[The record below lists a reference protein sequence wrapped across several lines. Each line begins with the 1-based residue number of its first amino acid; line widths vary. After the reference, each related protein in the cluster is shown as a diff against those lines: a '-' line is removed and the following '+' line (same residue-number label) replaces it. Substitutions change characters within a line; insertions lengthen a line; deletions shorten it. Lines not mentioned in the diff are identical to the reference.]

1 MTGMEPYGPSP
12 APRGRGKRW
21 GLSWQALAVLL
32 GLLYFTV
39 IGGTRAGTYHFPLVA
54 FSHLLAFALL
64 GCWAGRRLAKGR
76 WLPRTP
82 LDLPLLVLFAL
93 NLVST
98 ATSTD
103 LRISAENLAHLA
115 IFILFYYLI
124 VDALLSHWQVSD
136 FVKPMLLV
144 AGVVVLVEVL
154 ELAIWLGI
162 WLVGTGEVSPY
173 LTLGEYRR
181 RLVMGPANVLAWYI
195 VLLLPLVLAQLLTSH
210 TFRARLNLGALALG
224 CALVLASTLSRSGL
238 IGMAAALAA
247 FALLVIAPRI
257 RTGRT
262 ALRSY
267 VLSPL
272 PLALVL
278 VTALFSIALIVAA
291 TDLMSTRLYTVSVR
305 LELWQ
310 AAGEILARRPLVGG
324 GPGTFG
330 YLFHQVAD
338 SNPSA
343 PDMYYN
349 NAHNAFINVAAESGL
364 PSLLV
369 SLWLIAALMRAGW
382 SSLTGTAGDTR
393 PSNLVTAACVA
404 GTTGLMVSMLF
415 DVPWVFPLTTLHVVL
430 LAAIVVAPL
439 SSQRVVSTRAVRWT
453 TAVVLVALAAVVAW
467 GDAAQFFQHRAVGGM
482 QNARFEYSVAD
493 LRKSVTLDPLLRIYQ
508 FQLGTVTAY
517 LGLAMADETTLN
529 RAIEA
534 YEQEIAR
541 GGDTPINNANLAWLE
556 WNVGDTE
563 DGVGHMERASAQ
575 APRDSYYALGLGYL
589 HEEADN
595 YQAAGEAYSRAVVA
609 TPALI
614 DSAFWQTSEYR
625 RAFRSQIQTN
635 DALPALARAW
645 AAYLDHNYQEAAQLL
660 EALPRS
666 GMFLLLQGRV
676 EAAQGQYDSAQ
687 EDFDRAI
694 AASHASPDAYLA
706 RGQFYLASGDQGKAL
721 HDLRIAG
728 LLGEKEAD
736 MLLGDIAYRAGDL
749 EKATA
754 LYRNSAPDCV
764 ALSASYDY
772 ASQVYHR
779 SDISADFWPE
789 SITCAPYDHLVPYY
803 LHLAIAYRSVGSVED
818 AEGVCQWLGTFYE
831 ASYLDTL
838 DVNNDRQDACPAGT
852 AEVRECDLPIPCAST
867 SCSQR
872 AGST

>member
-1 MTGMEPYGPSP
+1 MRLGGPRP
-12 APRGRGKRW
+12 APQGIGERW
-21 GLSWQALAVLL
+21 GLSWRAIAVLL

-39 IGGTRAGTYHFPLVA
+39 IGGTRAGTFHFPLVA

-82 LDLPLLVLFAL
+82 LDLPLLVLFVL
-93 NLVST
+93 NLVS
-98 ATSTD
+98 ALVSTD
-103 LRISAENLAHLA
+103 LRISAENLAHLT
-115 IFILFYYLI
+115 IFILFYYLV
-124 VDALLSHWQVSD
+124 VDALQSGWHVSEL
-136 FVKPMLLV
+136 VKPILLV
-144 AGVVVLVEVL
+144 AGVVVLVEIL

-162 WLVGTGEVSPY
+162 WFVGTGEVSPY

-181 RLVMGPANVLAWYI
+181 RLVMGPANVLAWYM

-224 CALVLASTLSRSGL
+224 SALVLASTLSRSGL

-247 FALLVIAPRI
+247 FALLVIASRI
-257 RTGRT
+257 RTGRMS
-262 ALRSY
+262 LRSH
-267 VLSPL
+267 VRSPA
-272 PLALVL
+272 PMALIL

-291 TDLMSTRLYTVSVR
+291 TDLMSARLYTVSVR

-349 NAHNAFINVAAESGL
+349 NAHNAFLNVAAESGL
-364 PSLLV
+364 PSLTV
-369 SLWLIAALMRAGW
+369 SLWLIAALMRPGW
-382 SSLTGTAGDTR
+382 SSLTGTAGDTGT
-393 PSNLVTAACVA
+393 SNLVTAACVA
-404 GTTGLMVSMLF
+404 GTTGLIVSMLF

-430 LAAIVVAPL
+430 FAAIVVTPF
-439 SSQRVVSTRAVRWT
+439 SSQRAVSARALRWT
-453 TAVVLVALAAVVAW
+453 TAVALVALAAVVAW
-467 GDAAQFFQHRAVGGM
+467 GDAAHFFQHRAGRSM
-482 QNARFEYSVAD
+482 QNARFEDAVTD

-508 FQLGTVTAY
+508 FQLGTATAY
-517 LGLAMADETTLN
+517 LGLATADEATLN

-563 DGVGHMERASAQ
+563 DAVTRMERASAQ

-595 YQAAGEAYSRAVVA
+595 YQAAGEAYSRAVA
-609 TPALI
+609 GTPALI

-645 AAYLDHNYQEAAQLL
+645 AAYLDHDYQEAARLL
-660 EALPRS
+660 EAPQRS
-666 GMFLLLQGRV
+666 GTFLLLQGRV
-676 EAAQGQYDSAQ
+676 EAAQGQYDLAQ
-687 EDFDRAI
+687 EVFDKAI
-694 AASHASPDAYLA
+694 ATSRASREAYLA
-706 RGQFYLASGDQGKAL
+706 RGQFYLASGDQAKSL

-728 LLGEKEAD
+728 SLGEKEAD
-736 MLLGDIAYRAGDL
+736 MLLGDIAYRAGDV
-749 EKATA
+749 EKAIA

-831 ASYLDTL
+831 TSHLGTL
-838 DVNNDRQDACPAGT
+838 DVNNERQDACPAGT
-852 AEVRECDLPIPCAST
+852 AEVREYGLRIPCAST
-867 SCSQR
+867 RCSQR
-872 AGST
+872 GGCT